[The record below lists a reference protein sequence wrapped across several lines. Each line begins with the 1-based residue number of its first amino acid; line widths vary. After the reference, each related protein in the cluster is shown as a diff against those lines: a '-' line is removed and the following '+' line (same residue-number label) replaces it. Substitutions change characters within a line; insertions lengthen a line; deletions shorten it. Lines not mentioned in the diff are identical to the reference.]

1 MDWFLMQYLNNKYAV
16 TLHECVKKSGTQL
29 LMAGGI
35 PLSVL
40 DCQSNC
46 PSYDLFT
53 YAPKMKLIRG
63 VIVAHSLK
71 KTLMF

>member
-1 MDWFLMQYLNNKYAV
+1 MNV
-16 TLHECVKKSGTQL
+16 SKSGTQL
-29 LMAGGI
+29 LMAGGTPI
-35 PLSVL
+35 SVL

-53 YAPKMKLIRG
+53 NVPKMKLIRG
-63 VIVAHSLK
+63 VTVAHSLK